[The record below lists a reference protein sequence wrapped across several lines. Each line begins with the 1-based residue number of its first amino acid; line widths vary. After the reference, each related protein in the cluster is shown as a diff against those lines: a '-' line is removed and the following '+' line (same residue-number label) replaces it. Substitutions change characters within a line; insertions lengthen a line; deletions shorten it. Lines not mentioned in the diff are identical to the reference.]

1 MNNIKEIAKTIYLNG
16 GNLYLVGGAVR
27 DELLGIKNHDEDY
40 SVTGISFEE
49 FKKLFPMA
57 YVRGKDF
64 PVFSIDNKEFAIARK
79 ERKIGI
85 GHKDFDVETD
95 KKITI
100 EQDLERRD
108 ITINAIAKEE
118 LTGKII
124 DPFGGIED
132 LKSKKIRAVSSHFE
146 EDPLRVYRV
155 ARFASQFDFKV
166 EENTTKMMTSL
177 KNELASLSVERVYN
191 EFSKALLTEK
201 PSIFF
206 DILKQANVLDVHFKE
221 IYDLIGAEQPLK
233 YHPEGD
239 SYNHTMIVL
248 DKVANKTKELDSFN
262 VLDKTEKIRNS
273 RELENFKEMEN
284 SKETENIKKQEN
296 LRKIEIRFSALVHDL
311 GKGTTPKEEY
321 PHHFNHE
328 KRGAELVKK
337 MGKRLKL
344 PTRLIK
350 CGVTSCLEHM
360 RGGIFDKMTA
370 SKKVK
375 FIESVNS
382 TILGLDGLQI
392 IVDADD
398 MTSENNNSNQFAK
411 LGHEIINC
419 TNGNEIMKKYG
430 ITEGKEVANKMHEV
444 RVKYLKKL

>member
-1 MNNIKEIAKTIYLNG
+1 MTDINEIANTINLNG
-16 GNLYLVGGAVR
+16 GKLYLVGGAVR

-108 ITINAIAKEE
+108 ITINAIAKEV

-132 LKSKKIRAVSSHFE
+132 LKNKIIRAVSSHFE

-191 EFSKALLTEK
+191 EFSKALLTDK
-201 PSIFF
+201 PSVFF
-206 DILKQANVLDVHFKE
+206 DVLKQANVLDVHFKE

-248 DKVANKTKELDSFN
+248 DKVAEKTNEL
-262 VLDKTEKIRNS
+262 
-273 RELENFKEMEN
+273 
-284 SKETENIKKQEN
+284 
-296 LRKIEIRFSALVHDL
+296 EIRFSALVHDL

-328 KRGAELVKK
+328 KRGAELVKN

-398 MTSENNNSNQFAK
+398 MTSENNNSNQFAR

>member
-1 MNNIKEIAKTIYLNG
+1 MTDIKEIAKTINLNG

-108 ITINAIAKEE
+108 ITINAIAKEV

-166 EENTTKMMTSL
+166 DENTIKMMTSL
-177 KNELASLSVERVYN
+177 KNELTSLSVERVYN

-206 DILKQANVLDVHFKE
+206 DVLKQANVLDVHFKE

-248 DKVANKTKELDSFN
+248 DKVANRTKEQKNL
-262 VLDKTEKIRNS
+262 
-273 RELENFKEMEN
+273 KEMEN
-284 SKETENIKKQEN
+284 SKETENVKKHEN

-311 GKGTTPKEEY
+311 GKGTTPKEDY

-328 KRGAELVKK
+328 KRGAELVKN

-360 RGGIFDKMTA
+360 RGGIFDKMTTT
-370 SKKVK
+370 KKVK
-375 FIESVNS
+375 FIERVNS

-419 TNGNEIMKKYG
+419 TNGNEIMKEYG

-444 RVKYLKKL
+444 RVKYLREKELNK

>member
-1 MNNIKEIAKTIYLNG
+1 MTYIKEIAKTINLNG

-64 PVFSIDNKEFAIARK
+64 HVFSIDNKEFAIARK

-108 ITINAIAKEE
+108 ITINAIAKEV

-132 LKSKKIRAVSSHFE
+132 LKSKTIRAVSSHFE

-155 ARFASQFDFKV
+155 ARFASQFDFKF
-166 EENTTKMMTSL
+166 EENTIKMMTSL

-191 EFSKALLTEK
+191 EFSKALLTDK
-201 PSIFF
+201 PSVFF
-206 DILKQANVLDVHFKE
+206 DVLKQANVLDVHFKE

-262 VLDKTEKIRNS
+262 VLYKTEKIRNL
-273 RELENFKEMEN
+273 REVEN
-284 SKETENIKKQEN
+284 S
-296 LRKIEIRFSALVHDL
+296 RKLEIRFSALVHDL

-328 KRGAELVKK
+328 KRGAELVKN

-411 LGHEIINC
+411 LGYEVINC

>member
-1 MNNIKEIAKTIYLNG
+1 MTDIREIAKTIDLNG

-108 ITINAIAKEE
+108 ITINAIAKEV

-132 LKSKKIRAVSSHFE
+132 LKSKIIRAVSSHFE

-166 EENTTKMMTSL
+166 EENTIKMMTSL
-177 KNELASLSVERVYN
+177 KNELTSLSVERVYN
-191 EFSKALLTEK
+191 EFSKALLTDK

-206 DILKQANVLDVHFKE
+206 DVLKQSNVLDVHFKE

-248 DKVANKTKELDSFN
+248 DKVANKTKEL
-262 VLDKTEKIRNS
+262 
-273 RELENFKEMEN
+273 
-284 SKETENIKKQEN
+284 
-296 LRKIEIRFSALVHDL
+296 EIRFSALVHDL

-328 KRGAELVKK
+328 KRGAELVKNI
-337 MGKRLKL
+337 GKRLKL

-375 FIESVNS
+375 FIERVNS

-411 LGHEIINC
+411 LGYEVINC

-430 ITEGKEVANKMHEV
+430 ITEGKKVANKMHEV

>member
-1 MNNIKEIAKTIYLNG
+1 M
-16 GNLYLVGGAVR
+16 
-27 DELLGIKNHDEDY
+27 
-40 SVTGISFEE
+40 
-49 FKKLFPMA
+49 
-57 YVRGKDF
+57 
-64 PVFSIDNKEFAIARK
+64 
-79 ERKIGI
+79 
-85 GHKDFDVETD
+85 
-95 KKITI
+95 
-100 EQDLERRD
+100 
-108 ITINAIAKEE
+108 
-118 LTGKII
+118 
-124 DPFGGIED
+124 
-132 LKSKKIRAVSSHFE
+132 KSKKIRAVSSHFE

-206 DILKQANVLDVHFKE
+206 DVLKQANVLDVHFKE

-262 VLDKTEKIRNS
+262 VLYKTEEIKNSREVENPKKTENVKKQENS
-273 RELENFKEMEN
+273 REL
-284 SKETENIKKQEN
+284 
-296 LRKIEIRFSALVHDL
+296 EIRFSALVHDL

-328 KRGAELVKK
+328 KRGAELVKN

-398 MTSENNNSNQFAK
+398 MTSKNNNSNQFAK

-419 TNGNEIMKKYG
+419 TNGNEIMKECG

>member
-1 MNNIKEIAKTIYLNG
+1 MTDIKEIAKTINLNG

-108 ITINAIAKEE
+108 ITINAIAKEV

-166 EENTTKMMTSL
+166 DENTIKMMTSL
-177 KNELASLSVERVYN
+177 KNELTSLSVERVYN

-206 DILKQANVLDVHFKE
+206 DVLKQANVLDVHFKE

-248 DKVANKTKELDSFN
+248 DKVANRTKEQKNL
-262 VLDKTEKIRNS
+262 
-273 RELENFKEMEN
+273 KEMEN
-284 SKETENIKKQEN
+284 SKETENVKKHEN

-328 KRGAELVKK
+328 KRGAELVKN

-360 RGGIFDKMTA
+360 RGGIFDKMTTT
-370 SKKVK
+370 KKVK
-375 FIESVNS
+375 FIERVNS

-398 MTSENNNSNQFAK
+398 MTSKNNNSNQFAK

-419 TNGNEIMKKYG
+419 TNGNEIMKEYG

-444 RVKYLKKL
+444 RVKYLREKELNK

>member
-1 MNNIKEIAKTIYLNG
+1 MTDINEIANTINLNG
-16 GNLYLVGGAVR
+16 GKLYLVGGAVR

-108 ITINAIAKEE
+108 ITINAIAKEV

-155 ARFASQFDFKV
+155 ARFASQFNFKV
-166 EENTTKMMTSL
+166 EENTIKMMTSL
-177 KNELASLSVERVYN
+177 KSELTSLSVERVYN
-191 EFSKALLTEK
+191 EFSIALLTEK
-201 PSIFF
+201 PSVFF
-206 DILKQANVLDVHFKE
+206 DVLKQANVLDVHFKE

-248 DKVANKTKELDSFN
+248 DKVANRTKEQKNL
-262 VLDKTEKIRNS
+262 
-273 RELENFKEMEN
+273 KEMEN
-284 SKETENIKKQEN
+284 SKETENVKKHEN

-311 GKGTTPKEEY
+311 GKGTTPKEDY

-328 KRGAELVKK
+328 KRGAELVKN

-360 RGGIFDKMTA
+360 RGGIFDKMTTT
-370 SKKVK
+370 KKVK
-375 FIESVNS
+375 FIERVNS